1 MDYNALLNRVRPML
15 MNGNCL
21 SAQNFEALF
30 GACSQ
35 QEQEHLLAEL
45 TGLGILVETRTTM
58 PSSRKT
64 ISFYRSDFT
73 SKQLWSMT
81 NEQLCVLAQQGD
93 ASAKD
98 ILVRKT
104 ASFVHLMARRVPQ
117 LLAHSC
123 LAEEDNFQ
131 NGILGLFTAIQRF
144 DALQGYSFLTY
155 AAYWIR
161 QSILREAINTGLTVR
176 IPAHY
181 FDTLCRV
188 RIVCT
193 TCMQLD
199 GPDLWR
205 AIATAETDSGHPCTA
220 EQARRYLNDMLV
232 YLNITSLNLMVGES
246 HDTELA
252 ELLADDVS
260 PDPVDT
266 VSENETVQEVRIL
279 LSRLPE
285 REATVLRLRYGIP
298 DDRCR
303 TLDEIG
309 AQLGV
314 TRERVR
320 QIQVR
325 AERRLREMLKHRS
338 SFALLAA

>member
-1 MDYNALLNRVRPML
+1 MDYNAVLNRVRPML
-15 MNGNCL
+15 TNGNHL
-21 SAQNFEALF
+21 SAQGFDALF
-30 GACSQ
+30 GSCSQ
-35 QEQEHLLAEL
+35 QEQEYLLAEL
-45 TGLGILVETRTTM
+45 AGLGILVDTSAAI
-58 PSSRKT
+58 PSSRKAT
-64 ISFYRSDFT
+64 SFCRSDFT

-93 ASAKD
+93 ESAKD

-104 ASFVHLMARRVPQ
+104 AGFVHLMARRVPQ

-123 LAEEDNFQ
+123 LTEE
-131 NGILGLFTAIQRF
+131 F
-144 DALQGYSFLTY
+144 DALQGCSFLTY

-161 QSILREAINTGLTVR
+161 QSILREAISTGLTVR
-176 IPAHY
+176 IPVHY

-188 RIVCT
+188 RVVCS

-199 GPDLWR
+199 GPDLWH
-205 AIATAETDSGHPCTA
+205 AIAEAEASSGHPCTV
-220 EQARRYLNDMLV
+220 EQARRYLSDMLV
-232 YLNITSLNLMVGES
+232 YLNVTSLNLMVGES

-266 VSENETVQEVRIL
+266 VSENETVQEVRLL
-279 LSRLPE
+279 LSQLPE
-285 REATVLRLRYGIP
+285 RESTVLRLRYGIP

-325 AERRLREMLKHRS
+325 AERHLREMLKRRS
-338 SFALLAA
+338 SFALFAA

>member
-1 MDYNALLNRVRPML
+1 ML
-15 MNGNCL
+15 TNGNHL
-21 SAQNFEALF
+21 SAQGFEALF
-30 GACSQ
+30 GSCSQ

-45 TGLGILVETRTTM
+45 AGIGILVDTSAAI
-58 PSSRKT
+58 PSSRKAA
-64 ISFYRSDFT
+64 SFCRSDFT

-93 ASAKD
+93 ESAKE

-104 ASFVHLMARRVPQ
+104 AGFVHLMARRVPQ

-123 LAEEDNFQ
+123 LTEEDNFQ

-176 IPAHY
+176 IPVHY

-188 RIVCT
+188 RVVCT

-199 GPDLWR
+199 GPDLWH
-205 AIATAETDSGHPCTA
+205 AIAEAEASSGHSCTV
-220 EQARRYLNDMLV
+220 EQARRYLSDMLV
-232 YLNITSLNLMVGES
+232 YLNVTSLNLMVGEI

-252 ELLADDVS
+252 ELLADDIS

-266 VSENETVQEVRIL
+266 VSENETVQEVRLL
-279 LSRLPE
+279 LSAPL
-285 REATVLRLRYGIP
+285 
-298 DDRCR
+298 
-303 TLDEIG
+303 
-309 AQLGV
+309 Q
-314 TRERVR
+314 
-320 QIQVR
+320 
-325 AERRLREMLKHRS
+325 
-338 SFALLAA
+338 AASH